1 VEIRSLKTEP
11 LGTKI
16 IRSTLTRQPL
26 KPGFHK
32 LALARHIAQ
41 HNLKTIGLMI
51 TPPQFAGMANRG
63 PNRPTPAHLCHQR
76 LIVSFLARPIKTEPL
91 NRHRMPIVQATKTN
105 IERTTARQSR
115 QLPGDVLG
123 IVTGFL
129 QPQAKVLTVA
139 GYLNRTWCR
148 DILLPLRPEQLR
160 NPKILRRRFQFGP
173 TNPSSARHRPVQQ
186 PLRILTHWG
195 TASSRHTA

>member
-1 VEIRSLKTEP
+1 
-11 LGTKI
+11 
-16 IRSTLTRQPL
+16 LTRQPL

-63 PNRPTPAHLCHQR
+63 PNRPTLANLCHQR
-76 LIVSFLARPIKTEPL
+76 LIVRLLAWPIKTEPL
-91 NRHRMPIVQATKTN
+91 NRHRMPVFQATETN

-139 GYLNRTWCR
+139 GYLNRT
-148 DILLPLRPEQLR
+148 
-160 NPKILRRRFQFGP
+160 
-173 TNPSSARHRPVQQ
+173 
-186 PLRILTHWG
+186 
-195 TASSRHTA
+195 